1 MSNPNFNPTYST
13 DQIWRGQNESIC
25 LTDDLDAIEADVSTF
40 ESGKAP
46 INHGHSYNDLT
57 GKPTIP
63 TTVAQLT
70 DAGDY
75 AKKSEVNIDT
85 ATDAEIDAIF
95 TA

>member
-1 MSNPNFNPTYST
+1 MSKLINLSA
-13 DQIWRGQNESIC
+13 
-25 LTDDLDAIEADVSTF
+25 LTRFWSKVKDYVDTAL
-40 ESGKAP
+40 SGKA
-46 INHGHSYNDLT
+46 NADHTHTGYAAATHSHAYNDLT

-75 AKKSEVNIDT
+75 AKKSEVNIET
-85 ATDAEIDAIF
+85 ATNAEIDAIF